1 MAIPTSPNYVEYNPT
16 TGITSIATN
25 NTYALVAPF
34 AGTNYV
40 LYAAGTFGS
49 DTVTLGFIDSL
60 DIFVPFK
67 NSSNQNVTLTTSGY
81 AVVLAP
87 PSKLLAVS
95 VTGSTSP
102 VIKLTAVVMNR

>member
-1 MAIPTSPNYVEYNPT
+1 MAIPISQNYVEYNPT
-16 TGITSIATN
+16 TGITSNGVYATIAAFT
-25 NTYALVAPF
+25 
-34 AGTNYV
+34 GTNYA

-49 DTVTLGFIDSL
+49 GTVTLGFIDTE
-60 DIFVPFK
+60 DVFVPFK

-95 VTGSTSP
+95 VTGSTTP
-102 VIKLTAVVMNR
+102 EIKLTAVVMNR

>member
-16 TGITSIATN
+16 TGITSN
-25 NTYALVAPF
+25 GTYATVAAF
-34 AGTNYV
+34 TGTNYA

-49 DTVTLGFIDSL
+49 GTATLGFIDTE

-95 VTGSTSP
+95 VTGSTTTP
-102 VIKLTAVVMNR
+102 DIKLTAVVMNR